1 MQRTDFLTLAV
12 IAVASF
18 LPELEAWAPTRT
30 PISSRALFR
39 SSSSSSASASASLI
53 VRQAEGGSES
63 VESISVANM
72 GDNHEAVGEDLAGSV
87 QRWLD
92 AEWMP
97 QEVHVQMGQSCK
109 RTYMTCREE
118 GEVDLMALMMQTAD
132 DLNENW
138 GQYDK
143 DAFVNAYDISN
154 YVSDYF
160 TNKAG
165 VEGCECLTK
174 IY

>member
-1 MQRTDFLTLAV
+1 MTKLRCNILAAV
-12 IAVASF
+12 IALAF

-30 PISSRALFR
+30 PISKAQLFR
-39 SSSSSSASASASLI
+39 SSASASASASLI
-53 VRQAEGGSES
+53 VRKASES
-63 VESISVANM
+63 VQSISVEGM
-72 GDNHEAVGEDLAGSV
+72 GDNHEEVGEDLAGSV

-97 QEVHVQMGQSCK
+97 QEVHVQMGKSCK
-109 RTYMTCREE
+109 RTYMQCREE
-118 GEVDLMALMMQTAD
+118 GEVDLMALMMQVAD
-132 DLNENW
+132 DLQENW

-160 TNKAG
+160 TTKSG
-165 VEGCECLTK
+165 VEGCECVTK

>member
-1 MQRTDFLTLAV
+1 MQRIGFLSLAV
-12 IAVASF
+12 IALACF
-18 LPELEAWAPTRT
+18 LPELEAWAPTST
-30 PISSRALFR
+30 PISRWLFR
-39 SSSSSSASASASLI
+39 SAASSSGSASLI
-53 VRQAEGGSES
+53 VRKAESEGG
-63 VESISVANM
+63 VQSISVANM

-132 DLNENW
+132 DLTENW

-160 TNKAG
+160 TAKSG

-174 IY
+174 IH

>member
-1 MQRTDFLTLAV
+1 
-12 IAVASF
+12 
-18 LPELEAWAPTRT
+18 
-30 PISSRALFR
+30 
-39 SSSSSSASASASLI
+39 
-53 VRQAEGGSES
+53 
-63 VESISVANM
+63 M

-132 DLNENW
+132 DLTENW
-138 GQYDK
+138 DQYDK

-160 TNKAG
+160 TAKSG

-174 IY
+174 IH

>member
-1 MQRTDFLTLAV
+1 
-12 IAVASF
+12 
-18 LPELEAWAPTRT
+18 
-30 PISSRALFR
+30 
-39 SSSSSSASASASLI
+39 
-53 VRQAEGGSES
+53 